1 MAAQKFLEEL
11 SIQQLLNKYNFII
24 PEIQREYVWGNNDFN
39 ILDKFF
45 NDIKDASKE
54 SISSNEDLLQIQ
66 SLEKML
72 ERAEEKD
79 KESIRKLID
88 TYLSKKDMNIG
99 FLYSYRPDYYIY
111 NDRNDDV
118 YLIDGQQRITTLFLS
133 LIYFALKEN
142 YYDDFLSFLRFDNR
156 IEKVAFDYRVR
167 SLTHSFI
174 IELLSRCSSVEDLL
188 NIKEKKWFLSDFS
201 SDVTVKALIG
211 TINKLDE
218 YFGSDNNKYYHF
230 VKKQIR
236 FWHFKTEET
245 SQGEEL
251 YITMNSR
258 GQQLADNET
267 VRAKLFEND
276 IIKENQIEWGAKW
289 EKWQD
294 FFWKNKLKDGNADNG
309 LNQFLRWVNIIEC
322 FSTQTFKTRELAEK
336 EYKRLIN
343 ENYVLDYVSLNEI
356 EPYFNALEQLKA
368 LYDSDYFKLEFFTNN
383 FSQDWLKGE
392 LSQIHL
398 IKLLPSMMFLKA
410 NRPEGLLNRFTRF
423 FSNITN
429 DSDIAKNPDTY
440 IVESIQLTKQFI
452 DDGFTDVVDLISF
465 KEKYPRILSSEEIC
479 KLSLYKNTSDDVK
492 RRELEETF
500 WLAEDFKY
508 CKGKIGHLIQ
518 MASHTNDYLSFKY
531 SRSFDYNTIRTI
543 DLNNFKEVYFA
554 YSELIKNE
562 DAMWG
567 HLLNTPV
574 YFEESDRVTLQGI
587 WYLENG
593 FLKFVLD
600 RKENN
605 KLNLNDFLINNEK
618 SVIKNYTNT
627 HELKEEANPRK
638 QLFIYY
644 ILHKRILEK
653 WSWSKWN
660 FGIYE
665 GDDYPEYTSLFNEKY
680 IYQQYKWQWRYNV
693 GYVENDGIWIQNNF
707 DDSRDYFEELIN
719 WANS

>member
-11 SIQQLLNKYNFII
+11 SVQQLLNKYNFII

-54 SISSNEDLLQIQ
+54 SITSNEDLLQIQ

-142 YYDDFLSFLRFDNR
+142 YYDDFLTFLRFDNR

-167 SLTHSFI
+167 SLTHNFI
-174 IELLSRCSSVEDLL
+174 IELLSRCSSVDDLL

-211 TINKLDE
+211 TIYKLDE

-289 EKWQD
+289 EK
-294 FFWKNKLKDGNADNG
+294 
-309 LNQFLRWVNIIEC
+309 
-322 FSTQTFKTRELAEK
+322 
-336 EYKRLIN
+336 
-343 ENYVLDYVSLNEI
+343 
-356 EPYFNALEQLKA
+356 
-368 LYDSDYFKLEFFTNN
+368 
-383 FSQDWLKGE
+383 
-392 LSQIHL
+392 
-398 IKLLPSMMFLKA
+398 
-410 NRPEGLLNRFTRF
+410 
-423 FSNITN
+423 
-429 DSDIAKNPDTY
+429 
-440 IVESIQLTKQFI
+440 
-452 DDGFTDVVDLISF
+452 
-465 KEKYPRILSSEEIC
+465 
-479 KLSLYKNTSDDVK
+479 
-492 RRELEETF
+492 
-500 WLAEDFKY
+500 
-508 CKGKIGHLIQ
+508 
-518 MASHTNDYLSFKY
+518 
-531 SRSFDYNTIRTI
+531 
-543 DLNNFKEVYFA
+543 
-554 YSELIKNE
+554 
-562 DAMWG
+562 
-567 HLLNTPV
+567 
-574 YFEESDRVTLQGI
+574 
-587 WYLENG
+587 
-593 FLKFVLD
+593 
-600 RKENN
+600 
-605 KLNLNDFLINNEK
+605 
-618 SVIKNYTNT
+618 
-627 HELKEEANPRK
+627 
-638 QLFIYY
+638 
-644 ILHKRILEK
+644 
-653 WSWSKWN
+653 
-660 FGIYE
+660 
-665 GDDYPEYTSLFNEKY
+665 
-680 IYQQYKWQWRYNV
+680 
-693 GYVENDGIWIQNNF
+693 
-707 DDSRDYFEELIN
+707 
-719 WANS
+719 